1 MTPGPSRRAMRPH
14 NRGMESPTGRQVP
27 RPARRPADDARVS
40 WPRWLIAAFA
50 GTLGFAAT
58 VLAIQSVAPGVSV
71 KGNTGLYAEIV
82 IALLA
87 GTAFA
92 GLTVRARAAK
102 RWAAAFLLVVLT
114 VAGLWLLLLT
124 Y

>member
-1 MTPGPSRRAMRPH
+1 MRPQ
-14 NRGMESPTGRQVP
+14 NPGMESPTGRQVP
-27 RPARRPADDARVS
+27 RPARKLADDARVS
-40 WPRWLIAAFA
+40 WQRWLVAAVA
-50 GTLGFAAT
+50 GTLGSAAT
-58 VLAIQSVAPGVSV
+58 VLAIQSVAPGVSAR
-71 KGNTGLYAEIV
+71 GNTGLYAEMV

-87 GTAFA
+87 GTAVA

-124 Y
+124 YWMLSVGI